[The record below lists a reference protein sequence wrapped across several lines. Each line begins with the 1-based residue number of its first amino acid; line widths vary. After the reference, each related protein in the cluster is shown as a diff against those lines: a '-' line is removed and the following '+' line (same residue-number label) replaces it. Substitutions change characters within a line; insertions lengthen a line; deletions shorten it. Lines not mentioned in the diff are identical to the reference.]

1 MNWTRGR
8 TIGVGSSATVSIAR
22 SCDSGEVF
30 AVKSASL
37 SHSHSLQVEQ
47 ELLSTLSCAQIV
59 SYKGCNISTENG
71 GVLYN
76 LCLEYAPGGTLSDEV
91 RRQGG
96 SLSEFTMRSYTR
108 QILLGMQYL
117 HANGIV
123 HCDIKGH
130 NILVTEEGAKL
141 ADLGCARRVNGDHAS
156 ATISGTP
163 LYMAP
168 EAARGEQQG
177 FPADVWALGCTIIEM
192 ATGQVPWPNVSDPV
206 SGLYRI
212 GFSGDVPEIPS
223 SLSKQGREFVS
234 KCLKRDPLER
244 WSASELLKHS
254 FLLEEEESYCWN
266 SPTTVLDHGL
276 WDLEEFD
283 DMEWEQSTCSNS
295 ARERIRRL
303 SEGNA
308 DTTSLVGGM
317 LNWACD
323 GDWVTV
329 RSNKEV
335 NILPEDANQDYEDEA
350 TNTNSNASS
359 NGLGLGTC
367 NGSFSCRD
375 RKYWLLKASN
385 SKCSKNVFC
394 INQNFDNEEF
404 WFFVHDILNV
414 VDLFKA
420 LVN

>member
-1 MNWTRGR
+1 MNWKRGR
-8 TIGVGSSATVSIAR
+8 TIGVGSSATVSLAR
-22 SCDSGEVF
+22 SCVSGEVF

-37 SHSHSLQVEQ
+37 SHSHSLHVEQ
-47 ELLSTLSCAQIV
+47 EILSTLSCPQVV

-71 GVLYN
+71 NVLYN
-76 LCLEYAPGGTLSDEV
+76 LCLEYAPAGTLSDEV

-96 SLSEFTMRSYTR
+96 SLTESTMRSYTR
-108 QILLGMQYL
+108 QILLGMEYL

-130 NILVTEEGAKL
+130 NILVTDEGAKL
-141 ADLGCARRVNGDHAS
+141 ADFGCARRVNGDHYGS
-156 ATISGTP
+156 VTICGTP

-192 ATGQVPWPNVSDPV
+192 ATGQAPWPSVTDPV
-206 SGLYRI
+206 SGLYCI
-212 GFSGDVPEIPS
+212 GFSGDVPAIPS
-223 SLSKQGREFVS
+223 SLSKQGREFLS

-254 FLLEEEESYCWN
+254 FLLEEEPCWN

-276 WDLEEFD
+276 WDLEQFD
-283 DMEWEQSTCSNS
+283 DMEWEISTCSDS

-303 SEGNA
+303 SEGNV
-308 DTTSLVGGM
+308 DTASLM
-317 LNWACD
+317 LNWGCD

-335 NILPEDANQDYEDEA
+335 DILPQDDDQDYEDEA
-350 TNTNSNASS
+350 TNTNSSASS
-359 NGLGLGTC
+359 KRLGLGTC

-375 RKYWLLKASN
+375 MKYWPMKASV
-385 SKCSKNVFC
+385 SKRSRNLFC
-394 INQNFDNEEF
+394 INPNFDNEEF
-404 WFFVHDILNV
+404 WFFLHDIV
-414 VDLFKA
+414 
-420 LVN
+420 

>member
-8 TIGVGSSATVSIAR
+8 TIGAGSSATVSVAR

-37 SHSHSLQVEQ
+37 SHSHSLRMEQ
-47 ELLSTLSCAQIV
+47 EILSTLSCAQIV

-76 LCLEYAPGGTLSDEV
+76 LCLEYAPGGTLSDAV

-96 SLSEFTMRSYTR
+96 SLSESAIRSYTR

-117 HANGIV
+117 HSNGIV
-123 HCDIKGH
+123 HCDIKGR
-130 NILVTEEGAKL
+130 NILVTEEGVKL
-141 ADLGCARRVNGDHAS
+141 ADLGCARRVNCDQRS
-156 ATISGTP
+156 ATVSGTP

-192 ATGQVPWPNVSDPV
+192 ATGRAPWPDILDSV

-212 GFSGDVPEIPS
+212 GFSGDVPELPS

-244 WSASELLKHS
+244 WSASELLKHP
-254 FLLEEEESYCWN
+254 FLLEEEEPNCWN

-276 WDLEEFD
+276 WDLEELDD
-283 DMEWEQSTCSNS
+283 DMEWEQSSCSQS
-295 ARERIRRL
+295 ARGRIRRL

-308 DTTSLVGGM
+308 NDTASFSGVV
-317 LNWACD
+317 LNWDCD

-335 NILPEDANQDYEDEA
+335 NIFSQNANHDCDDDKA
-350 TNTNSNASS
+350 TDTNSSASS
-359 NGLGLGTC
+359 NGLGLGPC
-367 NGSFSCRD
+367 NGSSSSRD
-375 RKYWLLKASN
+375 SKCWPFKASN
-385 SKCSKNVFC
+385 SKCSINVFC
-394 INQNFDNEEF
+394 VNPNFENEDF
-404 WFFVHDILNV
+404 WFFVHDLLHDV
-414 VDLFKA
+414 CLRH
-420 LVN
+420 